1 MVVRDVERTPVK
13 IWRWDRLGKRLEGG
27 EGRKSR
33 VLLRCSI
40 MRSSS
45 ATCMHYVCNGTY
57 VSALTMHMGNFIAK
71 MNGRCQNGQAFP
83 KAATV
88 TDIDRRWCNSTAMLN
103 SVSSNG
109 QRPMYNCSA
118 MEVRK
123 ILGKSCRAVWS
134 QRVPGEDLSTD
145 MKLRFSLLI
154 HNVDDR
160 SSRITHEREKLIN

>member
-1 MVVRDVERTPVK
+1 MVVRDVERTLVT
-13 IWRWDRLGKRLEGG
+13 IWRWDPLGKRLEGG
-27 EGRKSR
+27 EGRKSL

-40 MRSSS
+40 MKSSS

-71 MNGRCQNGQAFP
+71 MNGRCQNGRASP

-88 TDIDRRWCNSTAMLN
+88 SGTNIRWCNSTAMLN

-109 QRPMYNCSA
+109 QGRCSA

-123 ILGKSCRAVWS
+123 ILGKSCRAV
-134 QRVPGEDLSTD
+134 
-145 MKLRFSLLI
+145 
-154 HNVDDR
+154 
-160 SSRITHEREKLIN
+160 